1 MFRIKNSCSEFRIL
15 VQNSELLFRIP
26 NSCSEFRT
34 LVQNSSSEFLIR
46 ILDQNSWSEFLFRI
60 FVQNSC
66 SEFLWFLILSI
77 RSFILSL
84 MFWQLVIRWD
94 SLCLL
99 SAVVSSNYFIIWP
112 VWLDFND
119 VAYACPIV
127 LAVARWLVFFNRL
140 FPAMSPGSF

>member
-1 MFRIKNSCSEFRIL
+1 MVINFLKILVQNSCSELKTLVQNSKFLFRILVQDSELLFRIL
-15 VQNSELLFRIP
+15 VQNSWSEFFFRI
-26 NSCSEFRT
+26 
-34 LVQNSSSEFLIR
+34 LVQNSCL
-46 ILDQNSWSEFLFRI
+46 
-60 FVQNSC
+60 
-66 SEFLWFLILSI
+66 EFLWFFILSI

-99 SAVVSSNYFIIWP
+99 SAVLSSNYFIIWP

>member
-1 MFRIKNSCSEFRIL
+1 MVINFKKILVQNSCSELKTL
-15 VQNSELLFRIP
+15 VQNSKFLFRIQNSCSEYSELLFRI
-26 NSCSEFRT
+26 
-34 LVQNSSSEFLIR
+34 LV
-46 ILDQNSWSEFLFRI
+46 QNSWSEFLFRI

-84 MFWQLVIRWD
+84 MFWQLVIRWV

-99 SAVVSSNYFIIWP
+99 SAVLSSNHFIIWP